1 MTEDKYLEIKDGYV
15 NNIKK
20 YIAEEGNIFPH
31 LTIFANPKDNPEE
44 NAIIHVPIESK
55 FMASEE
61 TKEHFMKEVVPTLA
75 IELKKKFIPKGVAWT
90 SEAWVRVFDKE
101 EGVSKDWKSKPIK
114 KEVLII
120 NIEFEYKKEFL
131 LFEIKR
137 HGKQVNEEGNLT
149 DYVELVE
156 EDFSGAESMSGRF
169 TNLYQK
175 IIADK

>member
-44 NAIIHVPIESK
+44 NAIIHVPIEGK

-61 TKEHFMKEVVPTLA
+61 AKEHFMEEVVPGLA
-75 IELKKKFIPKGVAWT
+75 IELKKRFIPKGVAWT

-101 EGVSKDWKSKPIK
+101 EAMPEDWKSKPIQ

-120 NIEFEYKKEFL
+120 NIEFEHKKDFL

-137 HGKQVNEEGNLT
+137 HGKQVNEDGNLT
-149 DYVELVE
+149 DYVELIE
-156 EDFSGAESMSGRF
+156 ENISGAESMGGRF